1 MRGRK
6 KNGVEEE
13 VTEGP
18 RKIMTRVKRKRRK
31 DLGRG
36 RREERD
42 LFHTRGRDGNT
53 KKEEE
58 TKNEAGGKNTHTE
71 WKGKCLM
78 KMLKTRF
85 PSETFTPPV
94 SFQNLPSGRNS
105 TETGSSWNPH
115 KPSVILG
122 LIGALTD
129 PNP

>member
-58 TKNEAGGKNTHTE
+58 TKNEAGEKNTHTE
-71 WKGKCLM
+71 WTVSYTHLT
-78 KMLKTRF
+78 LPTR
-85 PSETFTPPV
+85 
-94 SFQNLPSGRNS
+94 S
-105 TETGSSWNPH
+105 T
-115 KPSVILG
+115 V
-122 LIGALTD
+122 
-129 PNP
+129 